1 MTSRAERAAELLAA
15 DPYARSL
22 GVTLVEVTDDAVTV
36 AMVVGEGH
44 HNFAGST
51 HGGVLFSLADVAL
64 SLAGNVP
71 GPAVAIDTHLAITA
85 ASTAGDE
92 LIATATEVT
101 RGRTLA
107 TYRVEV
113 RRKSDDRTCGIFTGT
128 NYILPPQEPVGPV

>member
-15 DPYARSL
+15 DPYAQRL
-22 GVTLVEVTDDAVTV
+22 RVRLVEVTDDSVTV
-36 AMVVGEGH
+36 AMLIGEGH
-44 HNFAGST
+44 HNFVGST

-85 ASTAGDE
+85 ASAAGDE
-92 LIATATEVT
+92 LVATATEIT
-101 RGRTLA
+101 RGRTLS

-113 RRKSDDRTCGIFTGT
+113 RRTSDDRICGTFTGT
-128 NYILPPQEPVGPV
+128 NYILPPQEPV

>member
-1 MTSRAERAAELLAA
+1 VTSRAERAAELLAA

-22 GVTLVEVTDDAVTV
+22 GVRLVEVTDEAVTV
-36 AMVVGEGH
+36 AMVIDEGH

-85 ASTAGDE
+85 ASVAGDE
-92 LIATATEVT
+92 LVATATELT
-101 RGRTLA
+101 RGRTLS

-113 RRKSDDRTCGIFTGT
+113 RRTSDDRICGTFTGT
-128 NYILPPQEPVGPV
+128 NYILPPQEPVE

>member
-1 MTSRAERAAELLAA
+1 VTSRAERAAELLAA
-15 DPYARSL
+15 DPYSRSL
-22 GVTLVEVTDDAVTV
+22 GVRLVEVTDEAVTV
-36 AMVVGEGH
+36 AMVIDEGH

-85 ASTAGDE
+85 ASVAGDE
-92 LIATATEVT
+92 LVATATELT
-101 RGRTLA
+101 RGRTLS

-113 RRKSDDRTCGIFTGT
+113 RRTSDDRICGTFTGT
-128 NYILPPQEPVGPV
+128 NYILPPQEPVE